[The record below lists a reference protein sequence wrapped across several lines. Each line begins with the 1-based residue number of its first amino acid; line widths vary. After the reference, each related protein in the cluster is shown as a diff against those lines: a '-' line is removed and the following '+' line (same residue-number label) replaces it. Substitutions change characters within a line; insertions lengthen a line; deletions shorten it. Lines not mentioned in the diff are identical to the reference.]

1 MALKDNIDLAGVP
14 TTAGDPRNTVPAA
27 QNAFVVDRLI
37 AAGAVPLGKTN
48 LDQYATGLVGTRSP
62 YGACHSV
69 FSADHVSGGSSSG
82 SAVAVASG
90 QVDFALGTDTA
101 GSGRVP
107 AAFNRIVG
115 IKPSRG
121 LVSARGVVPACRS
134 LDCVTVMARS
144 VSTARRAFDVM
155 VAFDPDDAWSRR
167 ASDLPRIAAGR
178 SPGADAVIGV
188 PDLDLDLDPQ
198 HEAGVAADA
207 RSGDRLGDVVKVDV
221 RPLLEAAELLYS
233 GPWLAERWL
242 AFGDKLVDNP
252 AVDPTV
258 RAIVDNGANLTAAD
272 AFAGFDRLAT
282 LARASE
288 HLWTQLDALLL
299 PVTAGHPT
307 LAEVAA
313 DPIGVNSR
321 LGRFTNMVNLLDLC
335 AIAFP
340 GPDRSDG
347 SAVRCPTAGT
357 GRSRPGADRSR
368 RSVVWRSSG
377 RGGSARGRRRSS
389 VRPTPQ
395 RRAGTTWCPAR
406 LRRADRFVVP
416 DVSARRT
423 EAGFDPDADRR
434 RRAGDRRRGVES
446 ARGRTRWVRG
456 DGRAAAGDRPARA
469 VGRTADPRVR
479 VYGGRGGS
487 RAGHHVV
494 RRLALVPG
502 REVHLGFVFMTP
514 AEQSVLDRID
524 EELLVRV
531 TCELLQA
538 TGQNPP
544 GEEAATVAVLA
555 AAGRELGLDVVTSP
569 VEPGRDNVSITLA
582 GGNGPGLLI
591 LGHSD
596 VVPVG
601 DGWTTDPYGGLVKDG
616 RIYGRG
622 ASDMKGGLAAALIA
636 MAALRGAG

>member
-1 MALKDNIDLAGVP
+1 MTVWISRVDPVEPAPGPLHGLTMALKDNIDLAGVP
-14 TTAGDPRNTVPAA
+14 TTAGDPRNARPASR
-27 QNAFVVDRLI
+27 NAFVVDRLI
-37 AAGAVPLGKTN
+37 EAGAVPLGKTN

-167 ASDLPRIAAGR
+167 ASDLPWRRAGR
-178 SPGADAVIGV
+178 TPGAAAVIGV
-188 PDLDLDLDPQ
+188 PDLDLDLDPL
-198 HEAGVAADA
+198 HEQAWQEMLDQAH
-207 RSGDRLGDVVKVDV
+207 RLGDVVKVDV
-221 RPLLEAAELLYS
+221 RPLLDAAELLYS

-258 RAIVDNGANLTAAD
+258 RSIVNNGAILTAAD

-299 PVTAGHPT
+299 PVTASHPT
-307 LAEVAA
+307 LAEVVA

-335 AIAFP
+335 AVAFP

-347 SAVRCPTAGT
+347 LPFGVQLLAPAGHDQVLIDLAALWCDEAPQEVLLAVAGAHLTGQPLNDELVRRGGWLAFDARTASSYRMYLLDGP
-357 GRSRPGADRSR
+357 RPGLTRTLTDGAGPGID
-368 RSVVWRSSG
+368 VEVWSLPAAEL
-377 RGGSARGRRRSS
+377 GGFAATVEPPLAIGPLELSDGRRI
-389 VRPTPQ
+389 
-395 RRAGTTWCPAR
+395 
-406 LRRADRFVVP
+406 
-416 DVSARRT
+416 
-423 EAGFDPDADRR
+423 
-434 RRAGDRRRGVES
+434 
-446 ARGRTRWVRG
+446 
-456 DGRAAAGDRPARA
+456 
-469 VGRTADPRVR
+469 
-479 VYGGRGGS
+479 
-487 RAGHHVV
+487 
-494 RRLALVPG
+494 
-502 REVHLGFVFMTP
+502 LGFVCTADGADP
-514 AEQSVLDRID
+514 ARDITSYGGWRSYL
-524 EELLVRV
+524 
-531 TCELLQA
+531 
-538 TGQNPP
+538 
-544 GEEAATVAVLA
+544 
-555 AAGRELGLDVVTSP
+555 AGRS
-569 VEPGRDNVSITLA
+569 A
-582 GGNGPGLLI
+582 
-591 LGHSD
+591 
-596 VVPVG
+596 
-601 DGWTTDPYGGLVKDG
+601 
-616 RIYGRG
+616 
-622 ASDMKGGLAAALIA
+622 
-636 MAALRGAG
+636 